1 MAESVSHLYNG
12 SIGDNRYSKYRVEM
26 GASTA
31 TLDVPTNVG
40 MVAFAIVNPMQGS
53 AAPSMRYN
61 SGLGN
66 TAVAGNLALFSGTS
80 AGSYIVVAFGPR
92 GA

>member
-40 MVAFAIVNPMQGS
+40 MVAFAIVNPLQG
-53 AAPSMRYN
+53 
-61 SGLGN
+61 
-66 TAVAGNLALFSGTS
+66 
-80 AGSYIVVAFGPR
+80 
-92 GA
+92 